1 MDTPINDKLSGK
13 QTHCRDSLDAHV
25 CLVHKT
31 IMQHCIGTTTDHADE
46 QVRNHA
52 VLHIHN
58 YTLWNGQQQL
68 LTDKYTSKSY
78 VNKCMKSSGKISPK
92 TERKKCEIYGQQ
104 SSILGREGSASE
116 WKSSSTPVTTY
127 IDCFLSP
134 RPTKEMHLYHW
145 QAAHK
150 SYFNTGNN
158 NNRSKQIW
166 QNLCIALTPQMFTF
180 LWSE

>member
-1 MDTPINDKLSGK
+1 MPNYKQIQCKIHTVMDTPINDKLSGK
-13 QTHCRDSLDAHV
+13 QTENVGTHCRDSLDAHV

-78 VNKCMKSSGKISPK
+78 INKCMKSSGKISPK
-92 TERKKCEIYGQQ
+92 TEEKNVKYMGNKAAYLAEKVAHQ
-104 SSILGREGSASE
+104 SENPAVR
-116 WKSSSTPVTTY
+116 
-127 IDCFLSP
+127 LSQH
-134 RPTKEMHLYHW
+134 T
-145 QAAHK
+145 
-150 SYFNTGNN
+150 
-158 NNRSKQIW
+158 
-166 QNLCIALTPQMFTF
+166 
-180 LWSE
+180 